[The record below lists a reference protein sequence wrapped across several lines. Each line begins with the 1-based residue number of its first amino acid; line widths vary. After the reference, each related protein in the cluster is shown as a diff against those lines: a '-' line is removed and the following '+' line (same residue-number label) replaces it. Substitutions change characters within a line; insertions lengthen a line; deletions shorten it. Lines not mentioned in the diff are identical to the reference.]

1 MTTLTIK
8 IPDNGAAII
17 KDISSLVKSVGG
29 DISVLPDKEAK
40 KEELKAELK
49 QSLHEAFDIVE
60 GKAPRKTLRDI
71 LNG

>member
-8 IPDNGAAII
+8 IPDNGSAII

-29 DISVLPDKEAK
+29 DISILSDRQVK

-49 QSLHEAFDIVE
+49 QSLNEALDIVE
-60 GKAPRKTLRDI
+60 GKTPRKTLRDI

>member
-8 IPDNGAAII
+8 IPDNGSAII

-29 DISVLPDKEAK
+29 DISVLSEREVK

-49 QSLHEAFDIVE
+49 QSLNEALDIVE
-60 GKAPRKTLRDI
+60 GKKPRKTLKDI